1 VTIRLRFVSIEVA
14 ELELRPVTDFRATAA
29 AAVPLERD
37 GDERTAM
44 RARLIRADAAL
55 REGRTAEGGTLAQQV
70 NAWALERGDAYV
82 LACSHRTLTHFHYY
96 IGDLAGALGH
106 AVQAVAHLGDD
117 DPAAVRVRHLMT
129 LAVVL
134 GESGSPDAAARR
146 YREALDLATGLGDHQ
161 QTLMI
166 LGNLANLATQEG
178 DPRTAARAV
187 ARMAEVHAASGI
199 ALDGPQLITVA
210 RVRLADGDHRAVEE
224 ILRPLTRDPQ
234 FLHSTSAAL
243 PEAMLTLGEA
253 HRLAGR
259 FSAAQA
265 DLDAAR
271 RLAQERGLRATQA
284 AMLEQQATLYAA
296 MDLHR
301 EAYDAHVAYHRYFA
315 ELQSAQRDAQARTLQ
330 AVFEATEARRVGEH
344 FRELA
349 HRDALTGL
357 HNRRHADE
365 RLPALLAE
373 AVAARS
379 PLAVAIVDL
388 DHFKQINDTLS
399 HDAGDLV
406 LREIGRLLTEAVA
419 EPAFAAR
426 LGGEEFLL
434 ALPGTGTEAAVRRCA
449 ELGARIRRHDWAPV
463 TGSLP
468 VTASI
473 GVTSTLDPRVTP
485 AMLLSRADRHL
496 YAAKH
501 AGRDRVV
508 GDADGAQ
515 GSEDRRGRPS

>member
-1 VTIRLRFVSIEVA
+1 MSIEVA
-14 ELELRPVTDFRATAA
+14 ELELRPVTEFRATAA
-29 AAVPLERD
+29 AAAPLERD

-70 NAWALERGDAYV
+70 NAWALEHGDTYV

-96 IGDLAGALGH
+96 IGDRAGALAH
-106 AVQAVAHLGDD
+106 AGQAVAHLGPD

-134 GESGSPDAAARR
+134 GESGSPGAAARR
-146 YREALDLATGLGDHQ
+146 YREALDLATAMGDHQ

-178 DPRTAARAV
+178 DPRAAERAI
-187 ARMAEVHAASGI
+187 ARMTEVRAAAGLT
-199 ALDGPQLITVA
+199 LDGPQLITVA
-210 RVRLADGDHRAVEE
+210 RARLAAGDHRAVEE
-224 ILRPLTRDPQ
+224 ILRPLTQDARHLD
-234 FLHSTSAAL
+234 STGAAL

-259 FSAAQA
+259 YAAAQA

-271 RLAQERGLRATQA
+271 RLARERGLRATEA
-284 AMLEQQATLYAA
+284 AMLEQQAALYAA
-296 MDLHR
+296 MDQHR
-301 EAYDAHVAYHRYFA
+301 AAYDAHIAYHRFFA

-330 AVFEATEARRVGEH
+330 AVYEATEARRIGEH
-344 FRELA
+344 YRELA

-357 HNRRHADE
+357 HNRRYADE

-379 PLAVAIVDL
+379 PLAAAIVDL
-388 DHFKQINDTLS
+388 DHFKRINDTLS

-406 LREIGRLLTEAVA
+406 LRQVGRLLTEAVS

-434 ALPGTGTEAAVRRCA
+434 ALPGTAVAAAVRTCEA
-449 ELGARIRRHDWAPV
+449 LAARLRGHDWAPI
-463 TGSLP
+463 TGRLP

-473 GVTSTLDPRVTP
+473 GVTATADPGVTP
-485 AMLLSRADRHL
+485 AVLLARADRQL

-501 AGRDRVV
+501 AGRDRVAA
-508 GDADGAQ
+508 DAG
-515 GSEDRRGRPS
+515 

>member
-1 VTIRLRFVSIEVA
+1 MTTRLRFVSNEVA
-14 ELELRPVTDFRATAA
+14 DLELRPVTDFRATAA
-29 AAVPLERD
+29 AAAPLELN
-37 GDERTAM
+37 GDQRTAM

-106 AVQAVAHLGDD
+106 AVQAVAQLGAD
-117 DPAAVRVRHLMT
+117 DPVAVRVRHLMT

-134 GESGSPDAAARR
+134 GDGDSPGEAARR
-146 YREALDLATGLGDHQ
+146 YREALELAAAMGDHQ
-161 QTLMI
+161 QMLMI

-178 DPRTAARAV
+178 DPDTAARTI
-187 ARMAEVHAASGI
+187 ARMTEVHSASGI
-199 ALDGPQLITVA
+199 ALDGPQLITMA
-210 RVRLADGDHRAVEE
+210 RVRLAAGDVHAVEE
-224 ILRPLTRDPQ
+224 ILRPLTQDPEY
-234 FLHSTSAAL
+234 LHSTSAAL

-259 FSAAQA
+259 FTEAQDDLNAAH
-265 DLDAAR
+265 
-271 RLAQERGLRATQA
+271 RLARDRGLRVTQA

-296 MDLHR
+296 MERHR

-357 HNRRHADE
+357 HNRRYADE
-365 RLPALLAE
+365 RLPALLGA
-373 AVAARS
+373 AVAAGR
-379 PLAVAIVDL
+379 PLAAAIIDL
-388 DHFKQINDTLS
+388 DHLKRINDTLS

-406 LREIGRLLTEAVA
+406 LRQVGRLLTETVA
-419 EPAFAAR
+419 EPAFTAR

-434 ALPGTGTEAAVRRCA
+434 VLPGMGIGAAVRRCE
-449 ELGARIRRHDWAPV
+449 ELAARIRGHDWTPM
-463 TGSLP
+463 TGTLR

-473 GVTSTLDPRVTP
+473 GVTVTTDGQVTP

-501 AGRDRVV
+501 AGRDQVV
-508 GDADGAQ
+508 GD
-515 GSEDRRGRPS
+515 SP

>member
-1 VTIRLRFVSIEVA
+1 MSIEVA
-14 ELELRPVTDFRATAA
+14 ELELRPVTEFRATAA
-29 AAVPLERD
+29 AAAPLERD
-37 GDERTAM
+37 GDERTVM

-96 IGDLAGALGH
+96 IGDLAGALGN
-106 AVQAVAHLGDD
+106 AVQAVAHLGDH

-134 GESGSPDAAARR
+134 GESGSPGDAARR
-146 YREALDLATGLGDHQ
+146 YREALDLAAAMGDHQ
-161 QTLMI
+161 QMLMI

-178 DPRTAARAV
+178 DPATAARAV

-199 ALDGPQLITVA
+199 ALDGPQLITMA
-210 RVRLADGDHRAVEE
+210 RVRLAAGDHAAVEE
-224 ILRPLTRDPQ
+224 ILRPLTQDPE
-234 FLHSTSAAL
+234 FRHSTSAAL

-253 HRLAGR
+253 HRLAGQ
-259 FSAAQA
+259 FGAAQA

-271 RLAQERGLRATQA
+271 RLARDRGLRATQA
-284 AMLEQQATLYAA
+284 AMLEQQAVLYAA

-357 HNRRHADE
+357 YNRRYADE
-365 RLPALLAE
+365 RLPALLGE
-373 AVAARS
+373 AVAGGR
-379 PLAVAIVDL
+379 PLAAAIVDL
-388 DHFKQINDTLS
+388 DHFKRINDTLS

-406 LREIGRLLTEAVA
+406 LRQVGRLLTEAVA
-419 EPAFAAR
+419 DPAFAAR

-434 ALPGTGTEAAVRRCA
+434 ALPGTGLGAAVRRCE
-449 ELGARIRRHDWAPV
+449 ELAARIRGHDWSPV
-463 TGSLP
+463 TGTLP

-473 GVTSTLDPRVTP
+473 GVTVTADGQVTP

-508 GDADGAQ
+508 GDAQ
-515 GSEDRRGRPS
+515 

>member
-1 VTIRLRFVSIEVA
+1 VTTRLRFVSIQVA

-29 AAVPLERD
+29 AAAPLERD

-70 NAWALERGDAYV
+70 NTWALEHGDAYV
-82 LACSHRTLTHFHYY
+82 LACSHRTLTQFHYY
-96 IGDLAGALGH
+96 IGDLAGALGN
-106 AVQAVAHLGDD
+106 AVQSVAHLGAG
-117 DPAAVRVRHLMT
+117 DPVTVRVRHLMT

-134 GESGSPDAAARR
+134 GESGSPGEAGRR
-146 YREALDLATGLGDHQ
+146 YREALDLAATTGDHQ
-161 QTLMI
+161 QLLMI

-178 DPRTAARAV
+178 DPGTAARAV
-187 ARMAEVHAASGI
+187 ARMTEVHAASGI
-199 ALDGPQLITVA
+199 ALDGPQLITMA
-210 RVRLADGDHRAVEE
+210 RVRLAAGDHRAVEE
-224 ILRPLTRDPQ
+224 ILRPLTQDPEY
-234 FLHSTSAAL
+234 LHSTSAAL

-253 HRLAGR
+253 HRLAGQ
-259 FSAAQA
+259 FDAAQA

-271 RLAQERGLRATQA
+271 RLARDRGLRVTQA
-284 AMLEQQATLYAA
+284 AMLEQQAALYAA

-315 ELQSAQRDAQARTLQ
+315 EVQSAQRDAQARTLQ

-357 HNRRHADE
+357 HNRRYADE
-365 RLPALLAE
+365 RLPALLGE
-373 AVAARS
+373 AVAAQR
-379 PLAVAIVDL
+379 PLAAAIVDL
-388 DHFKQINDTLS
+388 DHFKRINDTLS

-406 LREIGRLLTEAVA
+406 LRQVGRLLTEAVA

-434 ALPGTGTEAAVRRCA
+434 VLPGTGAGAAVGRCEA
-449 ELGARIRRHDWAPV
+449 LAARIRGHDWTPV
-463 TGSLP
+463 AGSLP

-473 GVTSTLDPRVTP
+473 GVTVTKDGRVTP

-508 GDADGAQ
+508 GDP
-515 GSEDRRGRPS
+515 R

>member
-1 VTIRLRFVSIEVA
+1 MSIEVA

-29 AAVPLERD
+29 AAAPLEHD

-106 AVQAVAHLGDD
+106 AVQAVAHLGPD

-134 GESGSPDAAARR
+134 GEAGSPAEAASR
-146 YREALDLATGLGDHQ
+146 YQEALALAATMGDHQ
-161 QTLMI
+161 QMLMI

-178 DPRTAARAV
+178 DTGTAARTV
-187 ARMAEVHAASGI
+187 ERMAEVQAAAGI

-224 ILRPLTRDPQ
+224 ILRPLTRDPEYR
-234 FLHSTSAAL
+234 HSTSAAL
-243 PEAMLTLGEA
+243 PEAMLTLSEA
-253 HRLAGR
+253 HRLAGE

-271 RLAQERGLRATQA
+271 RLALERGLRATQA
-284 AMLEQQATLYAA
+284 AMLEQQAALYAA

-301 EAYDAHVAYHRYFA
+301 EAYDAHVAYHRFFA

-357 HNRRHADE
+357 HNRRYADE
-365 RLPALLAE
+365 RLPVLLGA
-373 AVAARS
+373 AVAAHS

-388 DHFKQINDTLS
+388 DHFKRINDTLS

-406 LREIGRLLTEAVA
+406 LRRVGRLLTEAVA

-434 ALPGTGTEAAVRRCA
+434 VLPGTGVTAATLVCERLAAALR
-449 ELGARIRRHDWAPV
+449 GHDWTPI
-463 TGSLP
+463 TGRLP

-473 GVTSTLDPRVTP
+473 GVTATADPRVTP

-508 GDADGAQ
+508 ADAADRPGDRAP
-515 GSEDRRGRPS
+515 DRARD